1 MATKDKLITA
11 EELKYVHDK
20 LADNLIVISE
30 VQPSSNDNKLW
41 INDSAIGSVQV
52 PTYAEFILLS
62 YDVPNTVQT
71 YTFVDGSI
79 SQIVHKQNTTTI
91 RTDVFTYSA
100 ESITEMRTLNTGES
114 LSIVTNLATLET
126 TVTFTTAQ

>member
-62 YDVPNTVQT
+62 DDVPNTVQT